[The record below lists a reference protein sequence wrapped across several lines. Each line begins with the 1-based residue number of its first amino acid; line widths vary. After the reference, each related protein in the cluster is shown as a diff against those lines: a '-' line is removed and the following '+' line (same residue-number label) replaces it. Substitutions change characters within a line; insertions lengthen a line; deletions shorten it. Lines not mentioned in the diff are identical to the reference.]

1 MRQCRRIA
9 QVEGFLPGGSTGTVL
24 AAFDALRDKIPEG
37 SRVVIIAPDLGE
49 RYLDGVY
56 NDDWVMENFG
66 ESAFNY
72 AIRPVAHEVKET
84 EGI

>member
-1 MRQCRRIA
+1 MLFEIKFPR
-9 QVEGFLPGGSTGTVL
+9 E
-24 AAFDALRDKIPEG
+24 AAL
-37 SRVVIIAPDLGE
+37 SLLPDLGE

>member
-1 MRQCRRIA
+1 MLFEIKFR
-9 QVEGFLPGGSTGTVL
+9 
-24 AAFDALRDKIPEG
+24 G

>member
-1 MRQCRRIA
+1 
-9 QVEGFLPGGSTGTVL
+9 
-24 AAFDALRDKIPEG
+24 
-37 SRVVIIAPDLGE
+37 PDLGE